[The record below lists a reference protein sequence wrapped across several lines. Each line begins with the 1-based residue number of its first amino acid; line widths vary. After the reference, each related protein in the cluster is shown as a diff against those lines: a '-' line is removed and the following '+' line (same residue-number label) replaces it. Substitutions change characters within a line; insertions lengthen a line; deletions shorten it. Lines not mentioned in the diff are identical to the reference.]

1 MEKVPFY
8 FPDASL
14 QCEFVEDDLCVNV
27 LTVMSVDES
36 RKALDRFDKEWW
48 LNRSVDSPICVC
60 LDFVCV

>member
-1 MEKVPFY
+1 MQAYSVS
-8 FPDASL
+8 SL
-14 QCEFVEDDLCVNV
+14 KNLCVNV
-27 LTVMSVDES
+27 LTVMSVDEA